1 VPRFRLTLEY
11 DGSDFRGWQVQSGG
25 SGART
30 VQGTLEAAAAD
41 LFGRA
46 VTVSGAG
53 RTDAGVHA
61 EGQVASLAVETD
73 LGPEAVRR
81 ALNARL
87 PEDLVVR
94 GCEAVPDAFD
104 PRRDARS
111 KLYRYAIWN
120 GRERSP
126 LRRRRFHHVPGS
138 LDVAA
143 MAKAARAFE
152 GTHDFASLQ
161 SAGSDVEGTVRTV
174 TRCEI
179 EASGPEIRL
188 WVEGTGFLRH
198 MVRAL
203 AGTLVEVGQGRRA
216 PESVSALLAAGD
228 RAAAGPTAPAAG
240 LTLVAVRYPEAP
252 GDDPGAEGDSAA
264 NPGP

>member
-1 VPRFRLTLEY
+1 MPRFRLTLEY

-25 SGART
+25 ART
-30 VQGTLEAAAAD
+30 VQGTLEAAASD

-46 VTVSGAG
+46 VAVAGAG

-61 EGQVASLAVETD
+61 EGQVASLAVETE
-73 LGPEAVRR
+73 LAPEAVRR

-94 GCEAVPDAFD
+94 ACAAVPDAFD

-111 KLYRYAIWN
+111 KLYCYAVWN
-120 GRERSP
+120 GPERSP
-126 LRRRRFHHVPGS
+126 LRRRRFHHVPGR
-138 LDVAA
+138 LDRDA

-179 EASGPEIRL
+179 EATGPEIRL

-203 AGTLVEVGQGRRA
+203 AGTLLEVGQGRRT
-216 PESVSALLAAGD
+216 PDSVPALLAAAD
-228 RAAAGPTAPAAG
+228 RSAAGPTAPAAG
-240 LTLVAVRYPEAP
+240 LTLVAVRYPGAP
-252 GDDPGAEGDSAA
+252 GEGAGGEGDSAA